1 MIVIP
6 AAGEGARFKAAGY
19 RRPKHELFL
28 GDRAMVDR
36 VIENALQLEPGMD
49 WFVAT
54 QDHVGKTKGAVDT
67 ILRVWNRIE
76 IPADEPLV
84 IANCDQ
90 LLKFDDPQLY
100 GNGTIF
106 TFRSGNSAHSY
117 VTTDGMERIK
127 SIVEKPGKLPSDR
140 AVSGVYWF
148 ARPAPFI
155 EACQAVNRQFN
166 GREQYVSA
174 ALQHMLDEG
183 YTLYAEDAPTAIL
196 GTPED
201 FQRFEVALSCAS

>member
-6 AAGEGARFKAAGY
+6 AAGEGKRFRDAGY

-28 GDRAMVDR
+28 GGKAMVDR
-36 VIENALQLEPGMD
+36 VVENARELEPHME

-54 QDHVGKTKGAVDT
+54 QEHVGKTKGAVDT

-106 TFRSGNSAHSY
+106 TFRSAATAHSY
-117 VTTDGMERIK
+117 VVTDAMERIK
-127 SIVEKPGKLPSDR
+127 SIVEKPGKPPSDR

-148 ARPAPFI
+148 ARPGPFI
-155 EACQAVNRQFN
+155 EACQAVNRMFN

-174 ALQHMLDEG
+174 ALDWMIEQG

-201 FQRFEVALSCAS
+201 FQRFEVALQCAA